1 MTMHVMSLSTL
12 VDCLCPM
19 ILSCIDLRP
28 WHVKLEYIT
37 TSLMILFF
45 VLSRRLLFLANSIL
59 SMKANQLS
67 GEPLC
72 LEFIY
77 LLPRKTSLMI
87 LC

>member
-37 TSLMILFF
+37 TSLMILF
-45 VLSRRLLFLANSIL
+45 LMDAGLFLFENGLICLLLAQWLML
-59 SMKANQLS
+59 SLGDSTPFDSSDRSFKGGA
-67 GEPLC
+67 
-72 LEFIY
+72 
-77 LLPRKTSLMI
+77 
-87 LC
+87 